1 MLFGDIS
8 LVSCLLGSRF
18 SSGVKCGA
26 VKIFKSCRSLSVCS
40 PRRCSVPP
48 EVTKASRSPEEVFF
62 QGNTTYTCERECV
75 VNSSSSQAHVVCLP
89 KSCGGPCLLHSAC
102 RSEFPLVYGQRV
114 AFSWRISVDARI
126 KYICQASFTTT
137 SETSGATSLSALT

>member
-1 MLFGDIS
+1 MLFGDLS

-26 VKIFKSCRSLSVCS
+26 VKKNKFLSISQCVHH
-40 PRRCSVPP
+40 
-48 EVTKASRSPEEVFF
+48 EGAKASRSPEEVFF
-62 QGNTTYTCERECV
+62 KGNTTYTCERECIV
-75 VNSSSSQAHVVCLP
+75 SSSFSQAHVVCIP
-89 KSCGGPCLLHSAC
+89 KFCGGPCLLHSAC

-126 KYICQASFTTT
+126 KYICQASFHNHQRDIW
-137 SETSGATSLSALT
+137 SYISICSDLTNR